1 MVFYMCGA
9 QFLPV
14 AGCGVRMLSQTSE
27 SELFRGIA
35 KNEAVFIEQ
44 FMRER
49 HFPKGSHIFSEG
61 SHSDCIYILNSGLV
75 KLISHSEKG
84 EETILH
90 ILKEGSIFG
99 ELLFASDKRIV
110 TALASMDVT
119 VTAIPRKDF
128 FKILKVVPMV
138 CQNFIKILSKR
149 LMKIEREFAHFGHTW
164 SYHRLAMVL
173 LEICDEHG
181 TQTHDGT
188 VIPFPLTHEELAN
201 LIGTTRETVTHQLK
215 KFKDMGFLSN
225 KGRKLVIKRSTLE
238 EYLKS

>member
-1 MVFYMCGA
+1 
-9 QFLPV
+9 
-14 AGCGVRMLSQTSE
+14 MLSQTSE
-27 SELFRGIA
+27 SELFRGIS
-35 KNEAVFIEQ
+35 KNEAAFILQ

-49 HFPKGSHIFSEG
+49 HFPKGSYIFSEG
-61 SHSDCIYILNSGLV
+61 SYSDCIYILNSGLV

-110 TALASMDVT
+110 TAQASMDVT
-119 VTAIPRKDF
+119 VTVILRKDF
-128 FKILKVVPMV
+128 FKILKVNPTV

-173 LEICDEHG
+173 LEICNEHG
-181 TQTHDGT
+181 KQTQYGT

-215 KFKDMGFLSN
+215 KFKGMGFLSN

-238 EYLKS
+238 DFLKS

>member
-1 MVFYMCGA
+1 M
-9 QFLPV
+9 P
-14 AGCGVRMLSQTSE
+14 SQTTE
-27 SELFRGIA
+27 SELFRGIS
-35 KNEAVFIEQ
+35 KDEAVIIEQ

-49 HFPKGSHIFSEG
+49 RFPKGSQIFCEG
-61 SHSDCIYILNSGLV
+61 THSDCIYILNSGLV
-75 KLISHSEKG
+75 KLISLSEKG

-90 ILKEGSIFG
+90 ILKEGSTFG
-99 ELLFASDKRIV
+99 ELLFASDTRIV

-119 VTAIPRKDF
+119 VTAILRKDF
-128 FKILKVVPMV
+128 FKILKMIPTV

-181 TQTHDGT
+181 IQTRDGT

-215 KFKDMGFLSN
+215 RFKGMGFLRN
-225 KGRKLVIKRSTLE
+225 KGRKLVIKRSILE
-238 EYLKS
+238 DYLKS

>member
-1 MVFYMCGA
+1 M
-9 QFLPV
+9 P
-14 AGCGVRMLSQTSE
+14 SQTTE
-27 SELFRGIA
+27 SELFRGIS
-35 KNEAVFIEQ
+35 KDEAVIIEQ

-49 HFPKGSHIFSEG
+49 RFPKGSQIFCEG
-61 SHSDCIYILNSGLV
+61 THSDCIYILNSGLV
-75 KLISHSEKG
+75 KLISLSEKG

-90 ILKEGSIFG
+90 ILKEGSTFG
-99 ELLFASDKRIV
+99 ELLFASDTRIV

-119 VTAIPRKDF
+119 VTAILRKDF
-128 FKILKVVPMV
+128 FKILKMIPTV

-181 TQTHDGT
+181 IQTRDGT

-215 KFKDMGFLSN
+215 RFKGMGFLRN
-225 KGRKLVIKRSTLE
+225 KGRKLVIKRSILE
-238 EYLKS
+238 GYLKS